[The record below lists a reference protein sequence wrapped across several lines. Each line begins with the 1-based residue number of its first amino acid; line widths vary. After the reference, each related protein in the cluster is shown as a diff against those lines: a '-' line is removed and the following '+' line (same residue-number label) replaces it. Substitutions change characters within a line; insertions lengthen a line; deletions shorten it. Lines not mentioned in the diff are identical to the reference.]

1 MVDDINCT
9 VSLLPHPTSS
19 RCLHVSFLRSSQAGQ
34 RKRRIF
40 CHMCLLSYEPAAS
53 DLRKRQHRHRRVIGD
68 WQRQLIWEPFL
79 SLCNIVLAHANE
91 NKTVD
96 GCPNITESFYLTSVD
111 DDNLHVQWSNTV
123 RLCFSALLHLYLD
136 SLYLPR

>member
-1 MVDDINCT
+1 MILTVPFRYFRILPQVVACT
-9 VSLLPHPTSS
+9 SPSWGVARRGKENAASS
-19 RCLHVSFLRSSQAGQ
+19 ATLCL
-34 RKRRIF
+34 I
-40 CHMCLLSYEPAAS
+40 SYEPAKW
-53 DLRKRQHRHRRVIGD
+53 DLMKRQHRHRRVIGD